1 MGFKNYLLEAEAKVG
16 KTIISQIK
24 ALDKWALPAWNA
36 KDFVYHKEGVQF
48 DVRGSKFRG
57 RVIVALSKRDLYNI
71 EFGNVSKDLKWKSKK
86 KFTRIDAENLVNV
99 LDGFI
104 G

>member
-16 KTIISQIK
+16 KTIIAQIK
-24 ALDKWALPAWNA
+24 ALDKWAMPAWNA
-36 KDFVYHKEGVQF
+36 KKILTTPEGVQF
-48 DVRGSKFRG
+48 EVRGSRFRG
-57 RVIVALSKRDLYNI
+57 KVIIVLKRDLYNI

-86 KFTRIDAENLVNV
+86 KFTRIDAENLVKT

>member
-1 MGFKNYLLEAEAKVG
+1 M
-16 KTIISQIK
+16 
-24 ALDKWALPAWNA
+24 PAWYA
-36 KDFVYHKEGVQF
+36 KKILTTPEGVQF
-48 DVRGSKFRG
+48 EVRGSKFRG
-57 RVIVALSKRDLYNI
+57 KVIIVLSKKDLYNI

-86 KFTRIDAENLVNV
+86 NFKRIDAENLVKT